1 MEGRPISD
9 LKVAELRKELEK
21 RNKDKTGV
29 KQVLLDRLKE
39 TLEKDG
45 HDPQTYRFRDDD
57 SVKTDLE
64 ISDHSPVNGDGLGA
78 EKVGPITKRRSPS
91 DDVLSDE
98 YIISEHP
105 LQKKITEETVPY
117 VVQVGEQEEDLDY
130 DLKYGNNDVPEVAGD
145 SKDTQVRD
153 EELDKHENKP
163 ESSVT
168 THQISES
175 YRNLWIS
182 NLPKL
187 VKAADLKQH
196 FSKAGKV
203 VSATVVMS
211 TRTPGGCFGF
221 IQMAS
226 AEEAASAARAY
237 DLTEFGGCILR
248 VEATERKAPIQ
259 SNKANDRV
267 AGLNKLKTSMPDSR
281 RTVSR
286 PLVSRRRYIANRQRL
301 LRRAAIRTA
310 ILREQRKRSEYLSAN
325 NRPHSIKKTPIR
337 RPLYQFTRPN
347 YRMSKDSLRSRG
359 GLALASKHKSI
370 SQRQSSSRINTNHGT
385 QSLLQR
391 RLNYTVNRR
400 LREPIRIHKSASVS
414 HRSSKSYLPRVHRS
428 SNICPE
434 NHRSCLSPPSR
445 LIPLDTLTSKRN
457 PTFRTN
463 RPVERDIRE
472 PYRPVL
478 PERKYHPQSPGR
490 SHESSRYARNTQSS
504 VYTGRNTDKSVY
516 DSRSRQSHLMTRS
529 EPRYTNY
536 SNFDS
541 RKMAVA
547 SRTDMY
553 SEERYRTHDSHL
565 SEVRRS
571 QLRSN
576 PPISRIRV
584 EESKREYR
592 AVSRSPPRSRDSTM
606 MRPYPVSL
614 NFNRHR
620 TETSHRGRSP
630 LMLQSTPHRPEIVEY
645 EHRSEPRTNWQTER
659 RSKVF
664 SSPSQSWRPANNAFF
679 LSPTYE
685 NRNTGR
691 RYQ

>member
-98 YIISEHP
+98 YIISEHS

-130 DLKYGNNDVPEVAGD
+130 DLKYGNNDVSEVAGD
-145 SKDTQVRD
+145 SKDTQVKD
-153 EELDKHENKP
+153 EELEKHENKP

-175 YRNLWIS
+175 CRNLWIS

-337 RPLYQFTRPN
+337 RPLYQFTRPS

-359 GLALASKHKSI
+359 GLALVSKHKSI
-370 SQRQSSSRINTNHGT
+370 SQRQSSSRINTNHGS

-414 HRSSKSYLPRVHRS
+414 HRSSKSFLPRVHRN

-445 LIPLDTLTSKRN
+445 LIPWIHLLQNGTQPFAL
-457 PTFRTN
+457 
-463 RPVERDIRE
+463 I
-472 PYRPVL
+472 VL
-478 PERKYHPQSPGR
+478 
-490 SHESSRYARNTQSS
+490 
-504 VYTGRNTDKSVY
+504 
-516 DSRSRQSHLMTRS
+516 
-529 EPRYTNY
+529 
-536 SNFDS
+536 
-541 RKMAVA
+541 
-547 SRTDMY
+547 
-553 SEERYRTHDSHL
+553 
-565 SEVRRS
+565 
-571 QLRSN
+571 
-576 PPISRIRV
+576 
-584 EESKREYR
+584 
-592 AVSRSPPRSRDSTM
+592 
-606 MRPYPVSL
+606 
-614 NFNRHR
+614 
-620 TETSHRGRSP
+620 
-630 LMLQSTPHRPEIVEY
+630 
-645 EHRSEPRTNWQTER
+645 
-659 RSKVF
+659 
-664 SSPSQSWRPANNAFF
+664 
-679 LSPTYE
+679 
-685 NRNTGR
+685 
-691 RYQ
+691 

>member
-64 ISDHSPVNGDGLGA
+64 ISDHSPVNGDGLGS

-130 DLKYGNNDVPEVAGD
+130 DLKYGNNDVSEVAGD
-145 SKDTQVRD
+145 SKDTQVKD

-163 ESSVT
+163 E
-168 THQISES
+168 
-175 YRNLWIS
+175 R
-182 NLPKL
+182 
-187 VKAADLKQH
+187 
-196 FSKAGKV
+196 FV

-370 SQRQSSSRINTNHGT
+370 SQRQSSSRI
-385 QSLLQR
+385 
-391 RLNYTVNRR
+391 
-400 LREPIRIHKSASVS
+400 K
-414 HRSSKSYLPRVHRS
+414 VHRS

-445 LIPLDTLTSKRN
+445 LIPLNTLTSKRN
-457 PTFRTN
+457 PIFRTN

-504 VYTGRNTDKSVY
+504 VYTGRNTAKSVY

-529 EPRYTNY
+529 EPR
-536 SNFDS
+536 
-541 RKMAVA
+541 
-547 SRTDMY
+547 
-553 SEERYRTHDSHL
+553 
-565 SEVRRS
+565 
-571 QLRSN
+571 
-576 PPISRIRV
+576 
-584 EESKREYR
+584 
-592 AVSRSPPRSRDSTM
+592 
-606 MRPYPVSL
+606 
-614 NFNRHR
+614 
-620 TETSHRGRSP
+620 
-630 LMLQSTPHRPEIVEY
+630 
-645 EHRSEPRTNWQTER
+645 
-659 RSKVF
+659 
-664 SSPSQSWRPANNAFF
+664 
-679 LSPTYE
+679 
-685 NRNTGR
+685 
-691 RYQ
+691 

>member
-57 SVKTDLE
+57 SVKTDQE
-64 ISDHSPVNGDGLGA
+64 VSDHSPVNGDGQGA
-78 EKVGPITKRRSPS
+78 EKVGSITKRRSPS

-98 YIISEHP
+98 YISEHS

-130 DLKYGNNDVPEVAGD
+130 DLKCGNNDVSEVAGD
-145 SKDTQVRD
+145 SKDIQTKD
-153 EELDKHENKP
+153 EELGKHENKP
-163 ESSVT
+163 ESAVT

-175 YRNLWIS
+175 CRNLWIS

-237 DLTEFGGCILR
+237 DLAEFGGCILR

-259 SNKANDRV
+259 SNKTNDRV
-267 AGLNKLKTSMPDSR
+267 AGLNKSKTNMPDSR
-281 RTVSR
+281 RTVSK
-286 PLVSRRRYIANRQRL
+286 PLVPRRRYIANRQRQ

-310 ILREQRKRSEYLSAN
+310 ILREQRKRSEYLSVN
-325 NRPHSIKKTPIR
+325 NRPHPTKKTPIR
-337 RPLYQFTRPN
+337 RPLYQLTRPN
-347 YRMSKDSLRSRG
+347 YRVSKDSLRSRG
-359 GLALASKHKSI
+359 GLALVSRHKSI

-385 QSLLQR
+385 QSLLRR
-391 RLNYTVNRR
+391 RLNYTINRR
-400 LREPIRIHKSASVS
+400 LREPIRVHKSASIS
-414 HRSSKSYLPRVHRS
+414 RRSSKSFLPRVRRNP
-428 SNICPE
+428 NICPE
-434 NHRSCLSPPSR
+434 NHRTYLSPPSR
-445 LIPLDTLTSKRN
+445 LIPLDSLTSKRN
-457 PTFRTN
+457 PAFRSN
-463 RPVERDIRE
+463 RPVERDLRE

-490 SHESSRYARNTQSS
+490 SHESSRYSRNIQSS
-504 VYTGRNTDKSVY
+504 VYSERNTVKPVY
-516 DSRSRQSHLMTRS
+516 DSRSRQSHLTTRS

-536 SNFDS
+536 SNFES
-541 RKMAVA
+541 RKMPVV

-565 SEVRRS
+565 SEVRRN

-576 PPISRIRV
+576 PPTSRMRV
-584 EESKREYR
+584 EESKRVYR

-614 NFNRHR
+614 NLNRHR
-620 TETSHRGRSP
+620 METSHRGRSP

-659 RSKVF
+659 RSKVL
-664 SSPSQSWRPANNAFF
+664 SSPSQSWRPANHAFF

-691 RYQ
+691 RY

>member
-98 YIISEHP
+98 YIISEP

-145 SKDTQVRD
+145 SKDTQVKD

-175 YRNLWIS
+175 CRNLWIS

-281 RTVSR
+281 RT
-286 PLVSRRRYIANRQRL
+286 
-301 LRRAAIRTA
+301 
-310 ILREQRKRSEYLSAN
+310 
-325 NRPHSIKKTPIR
+325 
-337 RPLYQFTRPN
+337 
-347 YRMSKDSLRSRG
+347 RSRG

-370 SQRQSSSRINTNHGT
+370 SQRQSSSRI
-385 QSLLQR
+385 
-391 RLNYTVNRR
+391 
-400 LREPIRIHKSASVS
+400 
-414 HRSSKSYLPRVHRS
+414 
-428 SNICPE
+428 
-434 NHRSCLSPPSR
+434 
-445 LIPLDTLTSKRN
+445 
-457 PTFRTN
+457 
-463 RPVERDIRE
+463 
-472 PYRPVL
+472 
-478 PERKYHPQSPGR
+478 
-490 SHESSRYARNTQSS
+490 
-504 VYTGRNTDKSVY
+504 
-516 DSRSRQSHLMTRS
+516 
-529 EPRYTNY
+529 
-536 SNFDS
+536 
-541 RKMAVA
+541 
-547 SRTDMY
+547 
-553 SEERYRTHDSHL
+553 
-565 SEVRRS
+565 
-571 QLRSN
+571 
-576 PPISRIRV
+576 
-584 EESKREYR
+584 
-592 AVSRSPPRSRDSTM
+592 
-606 MRPYPVSL
+606 
-614 NFNRHR
+614 
-620 TETSHRGRSP
+620 
-630 LMLQSTPHRPEIVEY
+630 
-645 EHRSEPRTNWQTER
+645 
-659 RSKVF
+659 
-664 SSPSQSWRPANNAFF
+664 
-679 LSPTYE
+679 
-685 NRNTGR
+685 
-691 RYQ
+691 